1 MAQDVQPGGH
11 EVQAGELGPH
21 LTTDNTDDTDRAWSQ
36 EWISVRRLSKPI
48 SGISGKVF
56 PCLGERFCRR
66 RRSMP
71 IFKPLSM
78 MLVACAI
85 VGAAR
90 LQAWAQTPS
99 SLSQEDRDAEVRQ
112 LRELVLKL
120 QARVEQLEAHEHAVD
135 PVPHRPAGPSAA
147 AES

>member
-1 MAQDVQPGGH
+1 
-11 EVQAGELGPH
+11 
-21 LTTDNTDDTDRAWSQ
+21 
-36 EWISVRRLSKPI
+36 
-48 SGISGKVF
+48 
-56 PCLGERFCRR
+56 
-66 RRSMP
+66 MP

-90 LQAWAQTPS
+90 SQAWAQTAS

-120 QARVEQLEAHEHAVD
+120 QTRVEQLEAHQHTVD
-135 PVPHRPAGPSAA
+135 PTPRQPSGFSPAAGSQTVAA
-147 AES
+147 ASPNPATTTAAEGGVLDFLKATTIDLGIDTYYGYNFNHPIGRVNLLR